1 LSAGS
6 QMGNHGSGGQAQV
19 AVIGGGPAGLMAA
32 EVLAGG
38 GARVTIYERMP
49 SAGRKFLLAGRG
61 GLNLTH
67 SEALETLLERYGAAG
82 PRLRAAI
89 EAFSPADLRAWCE
102 GLGQVTFVGS
112 SGRIFPQALKASPL
126 LRAWL
131 RRLAAMGV
139 EFEPRHLWVGWDAD
153 GGLIFDAPQGR
164 VPVQADATVLA
175 LGGASWPRLGS
186 DGGWVEVMAKAGIK
200 LTPLM
205 PANCGFIADWS
216 DVFVNR
222 FEGQPLKRVG
232 LFFAGQTARGEALIT
247 RGGLEGGAIYALSG
261 PLRETIAAHGEAV
274 IGIDLRPD
282 ISAAALAKRLA
293 APRGKQS
300 LATFLRKTLA
310 LAPVAIGLLHEATLT
325 APERASAPERLSAMT
340 PEALAALIKA
350 VPVRLRA
357 VAPLASAISTA
368 GGIAFEE
375 IDARF
380 MLWRRPG
387 VFVAGEMLDWEA
399 PTGGYL
405 LQASFSTA
413 AAAARGVLARLG
425 GAPDQPLDRDGK
437 ARLP

>member
-1 LSAGS
+1 MGS
-6 QMGNHGSGGQAQV
+6 HSSSRPAHV

-38 GARVTIYERMP
+38 GAHVTLYERMP

-67 SEALETLLERYGAAG
+67 SEELERLLERYGAAT

-89 EAFSPADLRAWCE
+89 EAFSPAALRAWCE

-139 EFEPRHLWVGWDAD
+139 EFKSRHRWVGWDGD
-153 GGLIFDAPQGR
+153 GALIFDIPQGR
-164 VPVQADATVLA
+164 VSAHADATMLA

-200 LTPLM
+200 VTPLA
-205 PANCGFIADWS
+205 PANCGFVAAWS
-216 DVFVNR
+216 DVFIGR
-222 FEGQPLKRVG
+222 FEGQPLKRIA
-232 LFFAGQTARGEALIT
+232 LSFASHKARGEAMVT
-247 RGGLEGGAIYALSG
+247 RGGLEGGGIYALSG
-261 PLRETIAAHGEAV
+261 RLREAIAADGEAV
-274 IGIDLRPD
+274 IHIDLRPD
-282 ISAAALAKRLA
+282 IAAAALAQRLE

-310 LAPVAIGLLHEATLT
+310 LAPVAIGLLHEATAESL
-325 APERASAPERLSAMT
+325 ERASAMT
-340 PEALAALIKA
+340 PAALAALIKA
-350 VPVRLRA
+350 VPIRLRG

-368 GGIAFEE
+368 GGVAFEE
-375 IDARF
+375 INESF
-380 MLWRRPG
+380 MLRHRPG

-405 LQASFSTA
+405 LQASFATA
-413 AAAARGVLARLG
+413 AAAGRGALAWLAG
-425 GAPDQPLDRDGK
+425 GRAE
-437 ARLP
+437 